1 MEVINHDV
9 SIYEQFEVHGAA
21 GVFPNMTNEEFWQLK
36 NDIKKHGQRMPIL
49 VYHDKIVD
57 GRQRLRA
64 CRELG
69 VNPVYLAVPHLDMP
83 VLSFIVSQN
92 LHRRHLSDS
101 QRAMVAARLTN
112 TGVGANQHTA
122 QAVSQKQAAAGL
134 HVSVDSVQRA
144 GKVIRSGHDG
154 LIEAVDSGRLDVS
167 NAAAVITLSQDELDK
182 LVSESAE
189 KLNEAAKKA
198 RKEESEKK
206 RKLQA
211 NAVQAIRNL
220 NRPFD
225 HTVGPFNVI
234 YADPPWDYMAE
245 TTLGYPTMATSE
257 ICDLLRDSDSVAY
270 DAALFLWVPAS
281 LVGEG
286 LKVIEAWGF
295 RYITQAI
302 WHKGAGGMGQY
313 FRVNH
318 EVLLFGLRGHRMPQV
333 AAESRSASVFQF
345 DRRVHSQKPD
355 EFYEVIE
362 AMYPDL
368 PKMEL
373 FRRGVPRDGWHCW
386 GNEVQHGPAVP
397 LGQQIVDAMAVEQV
411 VGELVEMAEAGDAV
425 NDLGQ
430 EVA

>member
-1 MEVINHDV
+1 MKTTNNEVNV
-9 SIYEQFEVHGAA
+9 YEQIEVHPATGL
-21 GVFPNMTNEEFWQLK
+21 FPAMRNEEFWQLK
-36 NDIKKHGQRMPIL
+36 QDIRNSGQKMPIL
-49 VYHDKIVD
+49 VHHNQIVD

-69 VNPVYLAVPHLDMP
+69 IDPVFLAVPTLGMS
-83 VLSFIVSQN
+83 VQSYIVSQN
-92 LHRRHLSDS
+92 LHRRHLDDS
-101 QRAMVAARLTN
+101 QRAMIAARLTN
-112 TGVGANQHTA
+112 TSLGANQHTA
-122 QAVSQKQAAAGL
+122 QAVSQKQAAADL
-134 HVSVDSVQRA
+134 DVSVDSLQRA
-144 GKVIRSGHDG
+144 SKVIKAGHDG

-167 NAAAVITLSQDELDK
+167 NAVALITLSQDELDK
-182 LVSESAE
+182 LVTESAE
-189 KLNEAAKKA
+189 KLTEAAKRA
-198 RKEESEKK
+198 RKEESEKR

-225 HTVGPFNVI
+225 HTVGPFNVV

-257 ICDLLRDSDSVAY
+257 ICDLLRDSNSVAD

-281 LVGEG
+281 LVGDG

-302 WHKGAGGMGQY
+302 WHKGASGMGQY

-397 LGQQIVDAMAVEQV
+397 LGQQIVDAMAVEPTA
-411 VGELVEMAEAGDAV
+411 GELVEVDEAGDAV
-425 NDLGQ
+425 NDPVPQ
-430 EVA
+430 AA